1 MTRILLLRQL
11 FEPLLGRTRSRGRC
25 SAAIRL
31 SHRPEPS
38 GHAIHGEVG
47 GLDMREQHCRQF
59 VLLRHTQ
66 VAEEAI
72 SHLYKQERKR
82 PTPVR
87 RRLGRT
93 HRLFL
98 EWSFRGGWVPVS
110 GMKMRSLV
118 ALFAHYAFH
127 WWSQRNWWDVVLREQ
142 MGVSIW
148 DAVHLHSMDGWALSG
163 ADVQAPWHGVLET
176 VWLHCDEARQV
187 GCLRWLEGC
196 PLVWDAGIQSQL
208 ARRRWWGVD
217 KAIMSNAAPDRRAV
231 LCGWMDQ
238 G

>member
-1 MTRILLLRQL
+1 MLAMCPQCFLSACYKLTNLGNVCYKRMTRILLLRQL

-98 EWSFRGGWVPVS
+98 EWSFRGG
-110 GMKMRSLV
+110 
-118 ALFAHYAFH
+118 
-127 WWSQRNWWDVVLREQ
+127 
-142 MGVSIW
+142 
-148 DAVHLHSMDGWALSG
+148 
-163 ADVQAPWHGVLET
+163 
-176 VWLHCDEARQV
+176 
-187 GCLRWLEGC
+187 GCRCRG
-196 PLVWDAGIQSQL
+196 
-208 ARRRWWGVD
+208 
-217 KAIMSNAAPDRRAV
+217 
-231 LCGWMDQ
+231 
-238 G
+238 